1 MTPRQKCEKIDR
13 LFLQKMKSGIHPKT
27 GKMTAVCSCGA
38 VHEIDNST
46 IIGELRVEICAAC
59 HPHYTG
65 QQKIVDT
72 AGRVDK
78 FKKKWEAA
86 AKKAKK

>member
-1 MTPRQKCEKIDR
+1 MAPLFEKM
-13 LFLQKMKSGIHPKT
+13 MKSGIHPKI
-27 GKMTAVCSCGA
+27 GKMVASCACGSK
-38 VHEIDNST
+38 HEIENST
-46 IIGELRVEICAAC
+46 IIGNFSIEICSNC

-78 FKKKWEAA
+78 FKKKMEAA
-86 AKKAKK
+86 QTQKK